1 MENDE
6 PKPAKYYDERNIWTL
21 DPTPADK
28 QVYEVIASDIVKIVQ
43 LLDDNKPLLSR
54 DVYARVF
61 ASLLELSRV
70 LGEYEDG
77 WSHRYRS
84 SDHRQ

>member
-1 MENDE
+1 MNDDE
-6 PKPAKYYDERNIWTL
+6 PQPARYYDEHNIWTL

-28 QVYEVIASDIVKIVQ
+28 QVYEAIASDVVKFVQ

-54 DVYARVF
+54 DVYARFF
-61 ASLLELSRV
+61 ASLLNLSRV

-77 WSHRYRS
+77 WSRDYQTS
-84 SDHRQ
+84 GPQ